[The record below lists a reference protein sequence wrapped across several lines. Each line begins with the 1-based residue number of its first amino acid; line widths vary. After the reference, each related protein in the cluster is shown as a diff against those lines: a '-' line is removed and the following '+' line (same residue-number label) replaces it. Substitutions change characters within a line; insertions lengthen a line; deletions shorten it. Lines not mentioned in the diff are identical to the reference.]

1 MFQQALQH
9 FLVQSSLLQNP
20 SILFMMTKSI
30 FITGGSGYIGSTI
43 ISHAIASGYTVTAL
57 SRTPTSDTKLVS
69 LGATPVRG
77 DLETLSVLTE
87 QAAKADIV
95 ISIADAIASNYSLSK
110 SERFRI
116 NNAANDALAE
126 GLKGSGK
133 ALILTGGSLHAAP
146 DAEGKET
153 DETSP
158 GWPADHWAAF
168 NLGHIKQEYVDMGI
182 RVCQIRLAP
191 YVYGRGG
198 SGVGLFMGMW
208 SKQGEGMVVNGGE
221 MRTAAVNVDDACR
234 LYLLVAEKGRAGEI
248 CKFDVLR

>member
-1 MFQQALQH
+1 
-9 FLVQSSLLQNP
+9 
-20 SILFMMTKSI
+20 MMTKSI